1 MLISFAIDHELR
13 CLPRWIERDFRWL
26 DRAVGGTHQM
36 LRQSR
41 RAKVSSVAWLAAALL
56 SSKGGGNLIYLR
68 DISNTMS
75 DMVQALPM
83 PCVLCGPGVVFVSL
97 IGSRMTALDHFP

>member
-1 MLISFAIDHELR
+1 
-13 CLPRWIERDFRWL
+13 
-26 DRAVGGTHQM
+26 M

-56 SSKGGGNLIYLR
+56 SSKGGGGNLIYLR
-68 DISNTMS
+68 DISKTMS

-83 PCVLCGPGVVFVSL
+83 PCVLCGPGVVLVSL
-97 IGSRMTALDHFP
+97 GSRMTALDDFS